1 MTPRLKCRGS
11 SYSIK
16 YPEPGSRL
24 VTWNINVPSLA
35 HVSAWQTFT
44 FTFIESFSSSFG
56 SCECV
61 VYDKDCHQDGQD
73 DENGNHHHDH
83 GQDTFSRRSLSSDS
97 PFHFHVNFHF
107 QSSVDPT
114 SWSVIVP
121 LDLAPGHFPASAK
134 SPQAKYEHCN
144 ALFTMPSMNIV
155 SKRTLALEDF
165 DILLF
170 FSSVLASSM
179 IE

>member
-1 MTPRLKCRGS
+1 MTLRLKCRGS

-35 HVSAWQTFT
+35 HVSAWQT

-83 GQDTFSRRSLSSDS
+83 GQDTFSHGSLSSDS

-134 SPQAKYEHCN
+134 SPQAKYECIVYNAKYEHCFKEN
-144 ALFTMPSMNIV
+144 P
-155 SKRTLALEDF
+155 ALEDF
-165 DILLF
+165 DIF
-170 FSSVLASSM
+170 VFQC
-179 IE
+179 

>member
-1 MTPRLKCRGS
+1 MSGIQLQHQVSWTRESSRHLEDQRTKLGS
-11 SYSIK
+11 CECLTRI
-16 YPEPGSRL
+16 
-24 VTWNINVPSLA
+24 
-35 HVSAWQTFT
+35 TFT
-44 FTFIESFSSSFG
+44 FTESFSSSFG

-83 GQDTFSRRSLSSDS
+83 GQDTFSRRSSSSDS

-165 DILLF
+165 DIF
-170 FSSVLASSM
+170 VFQC
-179 IE
+179 